1 MKNEVILDAKINL
14 VKETENFIS
23 YLDVSP
29 LTLRSYYN
37 GIKAFLE
44 YLDKENVKNPT
55 RDDFRG
61 FRDTLKQNVSINTT
75 NSYLSAVRRFFA
87 YLELNK
93 IYENITK
100 DIKNVRTANI
110 PVRQTLSL
118 EKSREIYKSLT
129 DKRERAM
136 FALAITTG
144 MRAEEIASAKI
155 DNIKMYNGEIVLFHK
170 CKKRDD
176 ESEYVKL
183 SDEVL
188 NDIVDYIGNR
198 TTGNIFVSES
208 NHNKNGGVTYATV
221 RRTIKAIFKRFG
233 YDSDGFSCHSLRRTS
248 ATLMYENGADIK
260 AIQQVLHHR
269 STATT
274 NRYIQ
279 QSCRD
284 KNNAEK
290 MLSNLILG

>member
-1 MKNEVILDAKINL
+1 MKNEMIINGKVDF
-14 VKETENFIS
+14 VKEKENFIT
-23 YLDVSP
+23 YLDVSS

-55 RDDFRG
+55 RNDFRR
-61 FRDTLKQNVSINTT
+61 FRDTLKQNTSINTT

-87 YLELNK
+87 YLEVNK

-100 DIKNVRTANI
+100 DIKNVRTSNV

-129 DKRERAM
+129 NKRERAM

-155 DNIKMYNGEIVLFHK
+155 DNIKMYNGEVVLFHK

-188 NDIVDYIGNR
+188 NDIVDYIGDR

-208 NHNKNGGVTYATV
+208 NHNKNGGVTYATI

-269 STATT
+269 SAATT

-290 MLSNLILG
+290 MISNLILG

>member
-1 MKNEVILDAKINL
+1 MKKEMILCEKINL
-14 VKETENFIS
+14 AKETEDFVS

-29 LTLRSYYN
+29 LTLRSYHN

-44 YLDKENVKNPT
+44 YLDKENVKYPT

-61 FRDTLKQNVSINTT
+61 FREELKQNSTVNTT

-118 EKSREIYKSLT
+118 EKSREIYHSLT

-136 FALAITTG
+136 FSLAITTG
-144 MRAEEIASAKI
+144 MRAEEIASAQI
-155 DNIKMYNGEIVLFHK
+155 DNIKTYNGEVVLFHK

-176 ESEYVKL
+176 ASEYVKL

-188 NDIVDYIGNR
+188 RDIFDYIGDR
-198 TTGNIFVSES
+198 TTGSIFVSES
-208 NHNKNGGVTYATV
+208 NHNRNGGITYATV

-233 YDSDGFSCHSLRRTS
+233 YDNDGFSCHSLRRTS

-269 STATT
+269 SSVTT

-279 QSCRD
+279 QSSRD

-290 MLSNLILG
+290 MISSLVLG

>member
-1 MKNEVILDAKINL
+1 MKNEVILDTKINL

-44 YLDKENVKNPT
+44 YLGKENVKNPT

-208 NHNKNGGVTYATV
+208 NHNKNGGVTYATI

-260 AIQQVLHHR
+260 AIQQVLHH
-269 STATT
+269 
-274 NRYIQ
+274 YIQ
-279 QSCRD
+279 LKQAVVMKTD
-284 KNNAEK
+284 
-290 MLSNLILG
+290 LFFI

>member
-1 MKNEVILDAKINL
+1 MKNEVILDTKINL

-44 YLDKENVKNPT
+44 YLGKENVKNPT

-208 NHNKNGGVTYATV
+208 NHNKNGGVTYATI